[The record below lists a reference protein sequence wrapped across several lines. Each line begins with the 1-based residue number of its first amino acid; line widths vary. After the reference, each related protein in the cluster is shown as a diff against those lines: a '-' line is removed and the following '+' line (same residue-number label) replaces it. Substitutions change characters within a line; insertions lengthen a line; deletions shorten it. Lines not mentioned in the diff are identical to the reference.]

1 MTRRGV
7 TFARSLSRR
16 AAMARL
22 CLLGGLGLALAG
34 CGAEFPAMMMG
45 ANALSL
51 NTTGMN
57 APDIA
62 MSVAT
67 QKECRLIHL
76 KYGKDYC
83 RDLMAEAMA
92 EAMKPKETC
101 FRSLGQI
108 QCYRSEFDPFGTRED
123 PVQ

>member
-7 TFARSLSRR
+7 TFAHTRSRR

-22 CLLGGLGLALAG
+22 CLVGGLGLALAG
-34 CGAEFPAMMMG
+34 CGAEFPAALIG
-45 ANALSL
+45 VNALSL

-57 APDIA
+57 ATDIA
-62 MSVAT
+62 MSVAM
-67 QKECRLIHL
+67 QKECRAIHL

-92 EAMKPKETC
+92 EAMKPKQTC
-101 FRSLGQI
+101 YRSLGQI
-108 QCYRSEFDPFGTRED
+108 ECYQSDFDPFGTRED
-123 PVQ
+123 AVQ

>member
-7 TFARSLSRR
+7 TFAHTRSRR
-16 AAMARL
+16 TAMARL
-22 CLLGGLGLALAG
+22 CLVAGLALAG
-34 CGAEFPAMMMG
+34 CGAELPAAMMG
-45 ANALSL
+45 INALSL

-57 APDIA
+57 ATDIA
-62 MSVAT
+62 MSVAM
-67 QKECRLIHL
+67 QKECRAIHL

-101 FRSLGQI
+101 YRSLGQI
-108 QCYRSEFDPFGTRED
+108 ECYQSDFDPFGTRED
-123 PVQ
+123 AVQ

>member
-7 TFARSLSRR
+7 TFAHTSSRR
-16 AAMARL
+16 TAMARL

-34 CGAEFPAMMMG
+34 CGAELPAAMMG
-45 ANALSL
+45 INALSL

-62 MSVAT
+62 MSVAM
-67 QKECRLIHL
+67 QKECRAIHL

-92 EAMKPKETC
+92 EAMKPTETC
-101 FRSLGQI
+101 YRSLGQI
-108 QCYRSEFDPFGTRED
+108 QCYQSDFDPFGTRED

>member
-7 TFARSLSRR
+7 TFAHTRSRR
-16 AAMARL
+16 TAMARL
-22 CLLGGLGLALAG
+22 CLVAGLALAG
-34 CGAEFPAMMMG
+34 CGAELPAAMMG
-45 ANALSL
+45 INALSL

-57 APDIA
+57 ATDIA
-62 MSVAT
+62 RSVAM
-67 QKECRLIHL
+67 QKQCRAIHL

-101 FRSLGQI
+101 YRSLGQI
-108 QCYRSEFDPFGTRED
+108 ECYQTDFDPFGTRED
-123 PVQ
+123 AVQ

>member
-1 MTRRGV
+1 MARRGRAF
-7 TFARSLSRR
+7 THPRSRR
-16 AAMARL
+16 TAVARL
-22 CLLGGLGLALAG
+22 CVLGGLALAG
-34 CGAEFPAMMMG
+34 CGAELPAALIG
-45 ANALSL
+45 TNALSL

-62 MSVAT
+62 VSMAT

-76 KYGKDYC
+76 KYGRDYC

>member
-7 TFARSLSRR
+7 TFAHTSSRR
-16 AAMARL
+16 TAMARL

-34 CGAEFPAMMMG
+34 CGAEFPAAMIG
-45 ANALSL
+45 INALSL

-57 APDIA
+57 ATDMA
-62 MSVAT
+62 MSVAM
-67 QKECRLIHL
+67 QKECRAIHL

-92 EAMKPKETC
+92 EAMKPKRTC
-101 FRSLGQI
+101 YRSLGQI
-108 QCYRSEFDPFGTRED
+108 ECYQSDFDPFGTRED
-123 PVQ
+123 TVQ

>member
-7 TFARSLSRR
+7 TFAHTSSRR
-16 AAMARL
+16 TAMARL
-22 CLLGGLGLALAG
+22 CLLAGLALAG
-34 CGAEFPAMMMG
+34 CGAEFPAAMIG
-45 ANALSL
+45 INALSL

-57 APDIA
+57 ATDMA
-62 MSVAT
+62 MSVAM
-67 QKECRLIHL
+67 QKECRAIHL

-101 FRSLGQI
+101 YRSLGQI
-108 QCYRSEFDPFGTRED
+108 QCYQSDFDPFGTRED

>member
-1 MTRRGV
+1 
-7 TFARSLSRR
+7 
-16 AAMARL
+16 MARL

-34 CGAEFPAMMMG
+34 CGAEFPAAMIG
-45 ANALSL
+45 INALSL

-57 APDIA
+57 ATDMA
-62 MSVAT
+62 MSVAM
-67 QKECRLIHL
+67 QKECRAIHL

-101 FRSLGQI
+101 YRSLGQI
-108 QCYRSEFDPFGTRED
+108 QCYQSDFDPFGTRED

>member
-7 TFARSLSRR
+7 TFAHTRSRR
-16 AAMARL
+16 TAMARL
-22 CLLGGLGLALAG
+22 CLVAGLALAG
-34 CGAEFPAMMMG
+34 CGAELPAAMMG
-45 ANALSL
+45 INALSL

-57 APDIA
+57 ATDIA
-62 MSVAT
+62 MSVAM
-67 QKECRLIHL
+67 QKECRAIHL

-101 FRSLGQI
+101 YRSLGQI
-108 QCYRSEFDPFGTRED
+108 QCYQSDFDPFGTRED
-123 PVQ
+123 AVQ